1 MNETE
6 IRERLFDLAD
16 DAPEGFTAP
25 PQLLRRARRRAVVT
39 LTSSA
44 LVVIA
49 LIAGGIAGVR
59 WFGSFER
66 RPAVR
71 PGPILPELGREILDI
86 RGGDLVSGIG
96 GGDLV
101 AVDLDTGGTRILVE
115 EILGTIRSAA
125 WSSDGRW
132 VAYDLL
138 AARCGATT
146 GLWVKSSSGE
156 PRQLTTGDCRSGGEP
171 WAWSPAGSQ
180 LATMRTSTDG
190 HTLIL
195 IDPSTG
201 RETNLG
207 DIANMGS
214 LSPDGSRIVY
224 GERGESIYSID
235 VVSGDHSLLAK
246 LPRDLDSI
254 DEIDWSPDGA
264 HIAIVADLAEAR
276 RRLYVMNADG
286 SGLRLVHDNV
296 QPGGS
301 SVWIAGA
308 SGQALVTWSPDGSRL
323 AYTNFSG
330 PDERELEM
338 WTLSLDDPAPSLLVS
353 HTNRECC
360 IDGGGPVWSP
370 DGSRIAFATDNSHL
384 VIAADGTGDPREIE
398 ERTYRSWLGG
408 WYFCYCYG

>member
-16 DAPEGFTAP
+16 DAPEGLTAP
-25 PQLLRRARRRAVVT
+25 PQLLRRARRRAAVT

-44 LVVIA
+44 LVVIT

-59 WFGSFER
+59 WFGTFER

-71 PGPILPELGREILDI
+71 PSPILPELRGEILDV
-86 RGGDLVSGIG
+86 RGGDLVSGVR

-101 AVDLDTGGTRILVE
+101 ALDLDTGDTRTLVE
-115 EILGTIRSAA
+115 KIPGTIGNAA
-125 WSSDGRW
+125 WSPDGRW
-132 VAYDLL
+132 VAYDLV
-138 AARCGATT
+138 AAQCGATT
-146 GLWVKSSSGE
+146 GLWVTSSRGE
-156 PRQLTTGDCRSGGEP
+156 PRQLTTWDCPPGREP
-171 WAWSPAGSQ
+171 WAWSPTEAQ
-180 LATMRTSTDG
+180 LAIMRTSTGG

-201 RETNLG
+201 RETSLG
-207 DIANMGS
+207 DIAEMGPW
-214 LSPDGSRIVY
+214 SPDGTRIVY
-224 GERGESIYSID
+224 GERGGSIYSID
-235 VVSGDHSLLAK
+235 VASGDHSLLAK
-246 LPRDLDSI
+246 LPGDLDSI
-254 DEIDWSPDGA
+254 DGIDWSPDGA

-296 QPGGS
+296 QPGGWG
-301 SVWIAGA
+301 VWIAGR
-308 SGQALVTWSPDGSRL
+308 SGQALVTWSPDGTQL
-323 AYTNFSG
+323 AYANFSG
-330 PDERELEM
+330 PDERELEI

-353 HTNRECC
+353 HTNQECC

-370 DGSRIAFATDNSHL
+370 GGSRIAFETDNSHL
-384 VIAADGTGDPREIE
+384 VIAADGTGDAREIE
-398 ERTYRSWLGG
+398 ERTYQSWRGG